1 MFVADVE
8 KLLNDQVIAEIYSAN
23 LYLSMSAWLRAKN
36 LDGYAHW
43 YYVQYK
49 EEMDHALI
57 IFNYILNAGGQV
69 KLGAVEAPPS
79 DFESLEAILKQTLE
93 HEQSVTALIYAI
105 VEAAQQARDF
115 KTVQFLDWFVKEQ
128 VEEED
133 NASANLGRWQTFG
146 SDNRGLHT
154 LDQEMSARLYT
165 QTAQLALYETGA

>member
-8 KLLNDQVIAEIYSAN
+8 KLLNEQIVAEIYSAN
-23 LYLSMSAWLRAKN
+23 LYLSMSAWLRDKN

-57 IFNYILNAGGQV
+57 FYNFMLNAGGQV
-69 KLGAVEAPPS
+69 KLGAVDAPAS
-79 DFESLEAILKQTLE
+79 EFDSLEAILKQTLA
-93 HEQSVTALIYAI
+93 HEESVTALIYAI
-105 VEAAQQARDF
+105 VEAASEARDF

-133 NASANLGRWQTFG
+133 NASTNIGRYQTFG
-146 SDNRGLHT
+146 GDSMGLHT
-154 LDQEMSARLYT
+154 LDQEMTARVYT
-165 QTAQLALYETGA
+165 QTAQLALVEAA

>member
-1 MFVADVE
+1 
-8 KLLNDQVIAEIYSAN
+8 
-23 LYLSMSAWLRAKN
+23 MSAWLRGMN

-57 IFNYILNAGGQV
+57 FYNFVMNAGGQV

-79 DFESLEAILKQTLE
+79 DFDSLEAVLSQTLE

-105 VEAAQQARDF
+105 VEEAQDNKDF
-115 KTVQFLDWFVKEQ
+115 KTIQFLDWFVKEQ

-133 NASANLGRWQTFG
+133 NASTNIGRYQTFG
-146 SDNRGLHT
+146 GDNIGLHT
-154 LDQEMSARLYT
+154 LDQEMAARVYL
-165 QTAQLALYETGA
+165 QTAQLALVENA